1 MIGIAVVG
9 FGYWGPNLVRNFSET
24 KQARVVAICDARAD
38 RLAAAR
44 QRYPAADAVPEFAA
58 VLSNP
63 AVDVVAIATPV
74 STHFALVMDALRA
87 GKHVFVEKP
96 FSTSITE
103 AKQMVAEASRRN
115 LVLMV
120 DHTFVYTG
128 AVRKIKEIIDSGS
141 VGDLYYYDSV
151 RVNLGL
157 FQSDV
162 NVIWDLA
169 VHDCSI
175 IDYVLPKHPRHVT
188 ASGVSHIAGQPENM
202 AYITLFFDDNLLA
215 HLHVN
220 WLAPVKVRQTLIGGS
235 RRMIVYDDIEPTE
248 KVKVYDSGV
257 ELNASPESVYQTRIG
272 YRTGDMYA
280 PKISHVEAL
289 KVAVEHFTDCV
300 ERGERPLTDG
310 YAGLRVLKMLDGAA
324 RSMAR
329 GGQPVELEP

>member
-1 MIGIAVVG
+1 MVGVAVVG
-9 FGYWGPNLVRNFSET
+9 FGYWGPNLVRNFSEVH
-24 KQARVVAICDARAD
+24 QAQAVAVCETRAD
-38 RLAAAR
+38 RLAVVR
-44 QRYPAADAVPEFAA
+44 QRYPAAEAVSEYAA

-74 STHFALVMDALRA
+74 STHFSLVMDALRA
-87 GKHVFVEKP
+87 GKHVWVEKP
-96 FSTSITE
+96 FSTSVAE
-103 AKQMVAEASRRN
+103 AEQMVAEATRRN

-141 VGDLYYYDSV
+141 LGDLYYYDSV

-175 IDYVLPKHPRHVT
+175 IDYLLPIRPRRVA
-188 ASGVSHIAGQPENM
+188 ASGVSHIPGQPENM
-202 AYITLFFDDNLLA
+202 AYITLFFDDTLLA

-235 RRMIVYDDIEPTE
+235 RRMIVYDDIEPAE

-257 ELNASPESVYQTRIG
+257 ELNSSPESVYQTRIG

-289 KVAVEHFTDCV
+289 KVAAEHFIGCV

-310 YAGLRVLKMLDGAA
+310 SAGLRVLRMLEGAA
-324 RSMAR
+324 RSMER